1 MKLLVVRHLK
11 KKEAEIRNELD
22 KLFDIANCK
31 CTIYLCDHEKAEC
44 SGCRLGAH
52 IFCTC
57 NHSHKIP
64 KIDLLWLYHQ
74 RQKVGEKSMFQ
85 MSCNDKKETRRQF
98 NAAKR
103 KVEEIKREMQ
113 AQKIIEDSV
122 ILENSP
128 ENSVILENSPEN
140 SASSNNSD
148 KTQCSCRKKNIL
160 LKS

>member
-1 MKLLVVRHLK
+1 
-11 KKEAEIRNELD
+11 
-22 KLFDIANCK
+22 
-31 CTIYLCDHEKAEC
+31 
-44 SGCRLGAH
+44 
-52 IFCTC
+52 
-57 NHSHKIP
+57 
-64 KIDLLWLYHQ
+64 
-74 RQKVGEKSMFQ
+74 